1 MKKVLLNCKTTEMD
15 SEGRDWINLAEDMDQ
30 WLAVGNTVMNIWAL

>member
-1 MKKVLLNCKTTEMD
+1 ME
-15 SEGRDWINLAEDMDQ
+15 SEVRDWINLAEDMMDQ

>member
-1 MKKVLLNCKTTEMD
+1 MESD
-15 SEGRDWINLAEDMDQ
+15 GGDWINLAEDTDQ